1 MNRWMTNALVGGV
14 VLAAIAACS
23 GNDGANGAN
32 GTNGVAGPTGPSGP
46 AGSAGAPGATG
57 PAGAPGAGGEAG
69 APGEGGAPGGTV
81 ILSER
86 AKHGLDISPV
96 AVSTTG
102 KSAAAIEMIG
112 QGSYIVNA
120 LVGCGDCHNTPGAT
134 LKFLSG
140 GTSFPIGANQ
150 QVTARNLTPD
160 AATGMKLTEAQFIT
174 ALRTGQD
181 FTTAGASLIVMPWA
195 SFRWMSTDDIK
206 SIYAYLQAIPA
217 VSNAVGAD
225 AKPTIPPLAMPTSY
239 NEGEVTRALPPEVDG
254 QQNPVPDPNNVMRGL
269 AVNAVNVAAPA
280 SVSDA
285 ALFARGS
292 YIVNAQASCND
303 CHTNRDRDYQS
314 ATRQINTAAFLS
326 GGRVFAVPPP
336 LQPVFKIVRSMTS
349 NLTGSSMGYFT
360 TAGDPTISFQQW
372 VEEITQGVH
381 ADMTAPKPPLAW
393 PMPWQHFGQMTLGDL
408 EAVYTYV
415 RTVAQ
420 VAPRTGAND
429 KSTQEAARYCTQTS
443 DCNTGA
449 GETCN
454 TATSECVGTPCNAD
468 ADCAACQTCPAGG
481 GTRRCIAPASSSTC
495 LTQGI

>member
-1 MNRWMTNALVGGV
+1 MKRWMTSVLVGASV
-14 VLAAIAACS
+14 VAAIAACS
-23 GNDGANGAN
+23 GNDGTN
-32 GTNGVAGPTGPSGP
+32 GTNGTNGATGAAGP
-46 AGSAGAPGATG
+46 AGSSGQPGATG
-57 PAGAPGAGGEAG
+57 PAGPPGGVGEAG
-69 APGEGGAPGGTV
+69 AAGEGGAPGGTV

-96 AVSTTG
+96 AVSTAG

-120 LVGCGDCHNTPGAT
+120 IVGCGECHNTPGAT
-134 LKFLSG
+134 FKFLAG

-160 AATGMKLTEAQFIT
+160 GATGLKLTEAQFVT

-195 SFRWMSTDDIK
+195 AFRWMSTEDLK

-217 VSNAVGAD
+217 VSNAIGAD

-239 NEGEVTRALPPEVDG
+239 NEGETTRPLPPEIDA
-254 QQNPVPDPNNVMRGL
+254 QQNAVPDPNNVMRGL
-269 AVNAVNVAAPA
+269 AVNAVNVPAPA

-292 YIVNAQASCND
+292 YIVNAQSACSD
-303 CHTNRDRDYQS
+303 CHTNPDRNYQS
-314 ATRQINTAAFLS
+314 ANLQINTAGFLS
-326 GGRVFAVPPP
+326 GGRVFSVPPP
-336 LQPVFKIVRSMTS
+336 LQPVFKIVRSMTA
-349 NLTGSSMGYFT
+349 NLTGASLGYFT
-360 TAGDPTISFQQW
+360 TAGDPTISFPQW
-372 VEEITQGVH
+372 AEEITQGVH
-381 ADMTAPKPPLAW
+381 ADMAAPKPPLAW
-393 PMPWQHFGQMTLGDL
+393 PMPWNRFRYMTLGDL

-429 KSTQEAARYCTQTS
+429 KATQDAARYCTQTS
-443 DCNTGA
+443 DCNTTA

-454 TATSECVGTPCNAD
+454 VATSECIGKACTQD
-468 ADCAACQTCPAGG
+468 ADCAVCQTCPSGG
-481 GTRRCIAPASSSTC
+481 GTRRCAAPLAASTC